1 MATKKT
7 QKIKITNTGPI
18 RNFEAELPPGV
29 SVAYGANGVGKTH
42 LIAALTKSLGGDP
55 EIPLAAT
62 DGASKGSVIINDI
75 PILAIT
81 KLNRQTGKADVSLL
95 SASPLGTLVD
105 PDIADPVRAENARLK
120 ALLQMVDCPVTEKT
134 LHTLVGDDT
143 EAVMELAPDDL
154 LHRDIVSVADLVRR
168 TMHNTKRHFEQ
179 TALRA
184 AGEAAGAKVETPAV
198 VSRVSVA
205 DAQAA
210 SDESLMNLQ
219 RLTGEASQRAAREQE
234 RAEIEATLGERPDV
248 VLAQGGFD
256 NAVAG
261 LKEAQSARDEIGRNF
276 ARLQEDLL
284 FEKARFAAADVAV
297 SQMED
302 RRNDAALGI
311 QTQERLAG
319 QWDQRRAILDSEITG
334 ATAADVEAAKTT
346 VLERRTALELA
357 RQSEAYRHS
366 LEAVA
371 DARKRQQA
379 AENKAAHF
387 EKIALTVTSRLGE
400 VLASTGVQG
409 LTVDDGTL
417 SVLRPDGTIEAFS
430 RLSFGQRTR
439 IAADLIAKR
448 APEGTI
454 LPLADKFWH
463 GLDDANKGEFHQI
476 FAERG
481 ISVITESADVGELRV
496 RAFEAAK

>member
-7 QKIKITNTGPI
+7 QKIKVINTGPI

-42 LIAALTKSLGGDP
+42 LIAALTKGLGGDP

-120 ALLQMVDCPVTEKT
+120 ALLQMVDCPVTDQT
-134 LHTLVGDDT
+134 ISTLVGGDA
-143 EAVMELAPDDL
+143 EAIEYLEGMPPG
-154 LHRDIVSVADLVRR
+154 DIVQTADSARR
-168 TMHNTKRHFEQ
+168 NMHLAKRHQEQ
-179 TALRA
+179 LAVQA
-184 AGEAAGAKVETPAV
+184 AAEANAAKVETPAV
-198 VSRVSVA
+198 VSKVSVA

-210 SDESLMNLQ
+210 SDESLMDIQ

-234 RAEIEATLGERPDV
+234 RAEIEATLGERPD
-248 VLAQGGFD
+248 LAVMQVKAETLRAD
-256 NAVAG
+256 AANAALERERIETDVNRLEQDLAARRAE
-261 LKEAQSARDEIGRNF
+261 LTAAIETAKSKWTQVHNHADAIAQVEKQIEAY
-276 ARLQEDLL
+276 
-284 FEKARFAAADVAV
+284 
-297 SQMED
+297 D
-302 RRNDAALGI
+302 RRLEILGS
-311 QTQERLAG
+311 
-319 QWDQRRAILDSEITG
+319 DITG
-334 ATAADVEAAKTT
+334 ATAADVEAARAM

-357 RQSEAYRHS
+357 RHSEAYRNS
-366 LEAVA
+366 LETVA

-379 AENKAAHF
+379 AESKAAHF

-417 SVLRPDGTIEAFS
+417 SVIHPDGTIEAFS

-454 LPLADKFWH
+454 LPLQDKFWH

-496 RAFEAAK
+496 RAFEVAE